1 MREKLMILVHG
12 ISHMLRKT
20 LFSSFHRI
28 AQSATDTDDPRN
40 SDCESIPLA
49 SKPHISQSQQEEED

>member
-1 MREKLMILVHG
+1 MILVHG

-20 LFSSFHRI
+20 LFSSFNKI
-28 AQSATDTDDPRN
+28 AQSGHPNDQHE

-49 SKPHISQSQQEEED
+49 SKPNINES